1 MPRAQFG
8 EIEID
13 YALHG
18 PEHGVPL
25 LLIMGLGMQRI
36 AWPQTLLDALAGSGF
51 RCISFDNRDIGLS
64 TRHSG
69 HRVPG
74 LSRLIGGRLI
84 GRRPTLPYQ
93 LADLADDAAGLLDHL
108 GVAQAHVAGISMG
121 GMIAQHFAA
130 RHAPRIRSLTLM
142 STSSGRLGL
151 PPPRAAVLRLMLRR
165 PVDAADEDAV
175 TAYMLDLF
183 GAIGSPGYRVPR
195 SELEPRIRA
204 GVRRAP
210 SGASVTRQLAAIIAD
225 GDRGAQLR
233 ALRCPTLVLHGADDA
248 MVPVVHGRELARR
261 IAGARL
267 EIIPGWGHD
276 LPDAL
281 APMFAERIARHAGL
295 GGTPEPL

>member
-1 MPRAQFG
+1 MPSASVG
-8 EIEID
+8 GIELD

-18 PEHGVPL
+18 PEQGVPL

-36 AWPQTLLDALAGSGF
+36 AWPSSLLDALAESGF

-64 TRHSG
+64 TRHG
-69 HRVPG
+69 GQRVPS
-74 LSRLIGGRLI
+74 LPRLIGGRLL
-84 GRRPTLPYQ
+84 GRRPSLPYQ
-93 LADLADDAAGLLDHL
+93 LADLADDAARLLDHL
-108 GVAQAHVAGISMG
+108 GVQHVHVAGISMG

-130 RHAPRIRSLTLM
+130 RHAARIRSLTLM

-151 PPPRAAVLRLMLRR
+151 PPPRSAVLRLMLRR
-165 PVDAADEDAV
+165 PVDVADEDAV
-175 TAYMLDLF
+175 TAYMLELF
-183 GAIGSPGYRVPR
+183 AAIGSPGYPTPR
-195 SELEPRIRA
+195 SALEPRIRA
-204 GVRRAP
+204 GARRAS

-225 GDRGAQLR
+225 GHRGALLR

-248 MVPVVHGRELARR
+248 MVPVVHGRELARK

-281 APMFAERIARHAGL
+281 APVFADRIARHAGL
-295 GGTPEPL
+295 VD